1 MTHPLYLDYAATTP
15 MAPEVALAMA
25 QCLTLEGDFANPAS
39 LQHSLGERAY
49 HLVETAR
56 SDIAE
61 LLNCKANDLVF
72 TSGATEA
79 NNLALKGLA
88 FSPQNTRKHIV
99 TSATEHKAI
108 LDTCHSLETQGF
120 TVTYLKPDHNGL
132 LNLETLLEAITP
144 DTFLVS
150 LMHVNNETGVIQN
163 IEAIAQA
170 LQEKQHT
177 FPDHKLYFHVDAAQ
191 SVGKLAID
199 LSQTPIDLLSVSA
212 HKCYGP
218 KGIGCLYIRNR
229 KRQHLMPLMQGG
241 GQEFGLRPGTL
252 PTHQIVG
259 MATAF
264 KLAAQSLEKD
274 QQHAEH
280 LAQLLTEQ
288 LKPLKGVHF
297 NGDQQQKLASII
309 NISFDDVGSDSL
321 MIHLK
326 EQLAIANG
334 SACNTGTIEASHVL
348 RAMGIEG
355 DRLYGAVRISFGR
368 YTTAQ
373 AIQQAGQTLYNEVL
387 RLRQLALEL

>member
-1 MTHPLYLDYAATTP
+1 MNQPIYLDYAATTP

-25 QCLTLEGDFANPAS
+25 ECLTLEGEFANPAS
-39 LQHSLGERAY
+39 LQHKFGERAY
-49 HLVETAR
+49 NLVEKAR
-56 SDIAE
+56 ADIANFF
-61 LLNCKANDLVF
+61 NCKANDLVF

-79 NNLALKGLA
+79 NNLAIKGLA
-88 FSPQNTRKHIV
+88 LSQKNTRKHII
-99 TSATEHKAI
+99 TSATEHKVVI
-108 LDTCHSLETQGF
+108 DTCKYLETLGF
-120 TVTYLKPDHNGL
+120 NVTYLRPANNGL
-132 LNLETLLEAITP
+132 IDLDNLIATITEE
-144 DTFLVS
+144 TFLIS

-170 LQEKQHT
+170 IQNKHQEHPYNKI
-177 FPDHKLYFHVDAAQ
+177 YFHVDAAQ

-199 LSQTPIDLLSVSA
+199 LSQTPIDLLSISG

-229 KRQHLMPLMQGG
+229 KQQRLMPLMQGG
-241 GQEFGLRPGTL
+241 GQEYGLRPGTL

-264 KLAAQSLEKD
+264 KLAAHTLEKD
-274 QQHAEH
+274 QQHATH
-280 LAQLLTEQ
+280 LAQLLME
-288 LKPLKGVHF
+288 
-297 NGDQQQKLASII
+297 QQKLASII
-309 NISFDDVGSDSL
+309 NISFDDVSSESL

-326 EQLAIANG
+326 DQLAIANG

-373 AIQQAGQTLYNEVL
+373 AIQQAGQSLYNEVL

>member
-1 MTHPLYLDYAATTP
+1 MTHPIYLDYAATTP

-88 FSPQNTRKHIV
+88 FSPQNTRKHII

-132 LNLETLLEAITP
+132 INLETLLDAITP

-163 IEAIAQA
+163 IEAIAHA
-170 LQEKQHT
+170 LKEKQQAFSDQT
-177 FPDHKLYFHVDAAQ
+177 LYFHVDAAQ
-191 SVGKLAID
+191 SAGKLDID
-199 LSQTPIDLLSVSA
+199 LNQTPIDLLSISG

-229 KRQHLMPLMQGG
+229 KRQHLMPLMHGG

-252 PTHQIVG
+252 PTHQIIG

-264 KLAAQSLEKD
+264 KLAAHCLEKD

-288 LKPLKGVHF
+288 LNTLKGVHF
-297 NGDQQQKLASII
+297 NGNQQQKLASIF

-348 RAMGIEG
+348 RAIGIEG

-373 AIQQAGQTLYNEVL
+373 DILYAGQHLYNEVL
-387 RLRQLALEL
+387 RLRQLAIEL

>member
-99 TSATEHKAI
+99 TSATEHKA
-108 LDTCHSLETQGF
+108 
-120 TVTYLKPDHNGL
+120 
-132 LNLETLLEAITP
+132 
-144 DTFLVS
+144 
-150 LMHVNNETGVIQN
+150 
-163 IEAIAQA
+163 
-170 LQEKQHT
+170 
-177 FPDHKLYFHVDAAQ
+177 
-191 SVGKLAID
+191 
-199 LSQTPIDLLSVSA
+199 
-212 HKCYGP
+212 
-218 KGIGCLYIRNR
+218 
-229 KRQHLMPLMQGG
+229 
-241 GQEFGLRPGTL
+241 
-252 PTHQIVG
+252 
-259 MATAF
+259 
-264 KLAAQSLEKD
+264 
-274 QQHAEH
+274 
-280 LAQLLTEQ
+280 
-288 LKPLKGVHF
+288 LKGVHF

-326 EQLAIANG
+326 EQIAIAN
-334 SACNTGTIEASHVL
+334 
-348 RAMGIEG
+348 
-355 DRLYGAVRISFGR
+355 
-368 YTTAQ
+368 
-373 AIQQAGQTLYNEVL
+373 QQFPI
-387 RLRQLALEL
+387 